1 MKPILDIYFL
11 LASPWTYLGWQRSFA
26 IAQRYKVNIRL
37 FPIDFGAV
45 FKATGGLP
53 LAQRP
58 PARQAYRLVELQRW
72 KEYYGDHDFNFHPA
86 HFPTDHTRAA
96 LLAIAARRHGENIAG
111 FCYDVLRG
119 LWCENKDIT
128 DQAFLKALAQRQQ
141 WDAGKLME
149 AAQDPTVVEEYAAN
163 TQTAIALG
171 VFGAPSYVING
182 EVFWGQDRLD
192 FVDQKLAELAK
203 T

>member
-1 MKPILDIYFL
+1 MKPTLDLYML
-11 LASPWTYLGWQRSFA
+11 LSSPWTYLGWRRSQA
-26 IAQRYKVNIRL
+26 LAQKHQVKVRI
-37 FPIDFGAV
+37 FPIDFNAV

-72 KEYYGDHDFNFHPA
+72 KNYHADPDFKLHPA
-86 HFPTDHTRAA
+86 YFPTDPAAAA
-96 LLAIAARRHGENIAG
+96 LFAIAARRQGKDIAG
-111 FCYDVLRG
+111 FCYGVLRG
-119 LWCENKDIT
+119 LWCEEKDIKNQT
-128 DQAFLKALAQRQQ
+128 FLKTLAERQG
-141 WDAGKLME
+141 WDAEDLAD
-149 AAQDPTVVEEYAAN
+149 AAQDPAVVEEYADN

-192 FVDQKLAELAK
+192 FVDRKLAELTK

>member
-1 MKPILDIYFL
+1 MKPTLDIYML
-11 LASPWTYLGWQRSFA
+11 LASPWTYLGWQRSQS
-26 IAQRYKVNIRL
+26 IAQKHQVTIRL

-72 KEYYGDHDFNFHPA
+72 KNFHAANDFNLHPTY
-86 HFPTDHTRAA
+86 FPTDPTPAA
-96 LLAIAARRHGENIAG
+96 LLAIAARRQGKDIAG
-111 FCYDVLRG
+111 FCYAALHG
-119 LWCENKDIT
+119 LWCEEKDIKNQT
-128 DQAFLKALAQRQQ
+128 FLKTLAERQG
-141 WDAGKLME
+141 WNAEELTE
-149 AAQDPTVVEEYAAN
+149 AAQDPAVAEEYAAD

-192 FVDQKLAELAK
+192 FVDQKLAELTK

>member
-1 MKPILDIYFL
+1 MKPTLDIYFL
-11 LASPWTYLGWQRSFA
+11 LASPWTYLGWSRSFD
-26 IAQRYKVNIRL
+26 IAQKHKVKVRL
-37 FPIDFGAV
+37 FPIDFAAV

-58 PARQAYRLVELQRW
+58 PTRQAYRLVELQRW
-72 KEYYGDHDFNFHPA
+72 KDHYRDRDFNLHPTY
-86 HFPTDHTRAA
+86 FPTDHTNAA
-96 LLAIAARRHGENIAG
+96 LIAIAARRQGRDIAG

-128 DQAFLKALAQRQQ
+128 DRAFLETLAHRQQ
-141 WDAGKLME
+141 WDAMRLIE
-149 AAQDPTVVEEYAAN
+149 AAQDPAIAEEYVAD

-171 VFGAPSYVING
+171 VFGAPSYVIKG

-203 T
+203 I